1 MKETFNKY
9 FLITIFS
16 LTVLFTG
23 CVPSQKEQL
32 IGTWE
37 NENKK
42 IEFKESEFISLN
54 KNASKTIA
62 FKGNYSF
69 ADNPSYAIKM
79 IYKYAKDIEEGWFS
93 LEETNLEGFEEFVL
107 FRIKKDTL
115 HLKVIGNGTLY
126 TFKRVKTY
134 K

>member
-1 MKETFNKY
+1 M
-9 FLITIFS
+9 
-16 LTVLFTG
+16 V
-23 CVPSQKEQL
+23 
-32 IGTWE
+32 
-37 NENKK
+37 
-42 IEFKESEFISLN
+42 
-54 KNASKTIA
+54 
-62 FKGNYSF
+62 
-69 ADNPSYAIKM
+69 
-79 IYKYAKDIEEGWFS
+79 FS